1 MMIFFLII
9 TFAYWSMIDAVDQSI
24 SSERQRQL
32 VMLAQRKLGEIAIFE
47 RHFDENLGPE
57 GFDDLPDE
65 MRDDFE
71 GWEWQLDVTDVT
83 TFGPPKDNAP
93 GLFETTDTKGAQTG
107 TDTADTS
114 AQSAKKGEAQ
124 VIRQLTLKVWA
135 PGDDGGEGD
144 SIEIVT
150 YLPQIAAKTAA
161 GSKPAGDA
169 PK

>member
-1 MMIFFLII
+1 ML
-9 TFAYWSMIDAVDQSI
+9 TLLLLACATGGD
-24 SSERQRQL
+24 SSD
-32 VMLAQRKLGEIAIFE
+32 K
-47 RHFDENLGPE
+47 
-57 GFDDLPDE
+57 
-65 MRDDFE
+65 
-71 GWEWQLDVTDVT
+71 
-83 TFGPPKDNAP
+83 
-93 GLFETTDTKGAQTG
+93 TG

-144 SIEIVT
+144 TIEIVT